1 MEPQKILEWLGDRE
15 LAVIAVDQKSYTI
28 TREEIRAGGLDP
40 VIHGFDSS
48 PPQWLADYIRR
59 LLKAPF

>member
-1 MEPQKILEWLGDRE
+1 LGDRE

-40 VIHGFDSS
+40 VIHGFDAS
-48 PPQWLADYIRR
+48 PPQWLADYIRQ
-59 LLKAPF
+59 LLIAPF